1 MKPIARFT
9 AVALVVALSLACAP
23 RSGDA
28 GTAATPNAKTCYFVR
43 NHLPCPCPGS
53 RQARALANAARV
65 TVGAIGHAVG
75 TTATALARA
84 NPPARVPGR

>member
-1 MKPIARFT
+1 MKLVARIT
-9 AVALVVALSLACAP
+9 AAALVLALSLAFAP
-23 RSGDA
+23 RFGDA

-65 TVGAIGHAVG
+65 TVGAIGHAVE
-75 TTATALARA
+75 TTATAVARA
-84 NPPARVPGR
+84 EHARPPAR